1 MRIYVTAPFDA
12 VLLEKLREKHEVTY
26 NPWSAGSELMSEQA
40 LHNALAQSRA
50 EIFVCESDVVTAAV
64 LEGLHDL
71 KMICVCR
78 AGIND
83 IEIPAA
89 TERGILVTNT
99 PGRNAEGVAEMDVA
113 LMIMCS
119 RFMTQG
125 EYALRHGQWDDDLY
139 FRMRGPELVGKT
151 VGLIGFGNVPRKLA
165 ALLASFRVKLIAY
178 DPYVKQE
185 TADAYHVQM
194 VDFDTIFKEAD
205 IVSNH
210 LPQTPE
216 TKGCIN
222 AGKFAMMKPTAYFLN
237 TARAEAVDEKALIDV
252 LQNHKIA
259 GAALD
264 VYWQEPLPMD
274 SPLLKLD
281 NLTMM
286 PHLCGASSDVV
297 RNHSE
302 MVTEDIERFAAGK
315 DPIRLVNRSLAKT

>member
-12 VLLEKLREKHEVTY
+12 ALLEKLQERHDVTY
-26 NPWSAGSELMSEQA
+26 NPWSEGTELMSEQA
-40 LHNALAQSRA
+40 LHSALAQSRA
-50 EIFVCESDVVTAAV
+50 EIFVCESDVVTARV

-78 AGIND
+78 AGVND

-125 EYALRHGQWDDDLY
+125 EYALRHGQWDDGLY

-185 TADAYHVQM
+185 TADAYHVQL

-222 AGKFAMMKPTAYFLN
+222 SEKFSMMKPTAYFLN
-237 TARAEAVDEKALIDV
+237 TARAEAVDEEALIDV

-302 MVTEDIERFAAGK
+302 MVTEDIELFTAGK
-315 DPIRLVNRSLAKT
+315 NPIRLVNRSLARE

>member
-12 VLLEKLREKHEVTY
+12 ALLEKLRETHDVTY
-26 NPWSAGSELMSEQA
+26 NPWSEGTELMSEQA
-40 LHNALAQSRA
+40 LHSALAQSRA
-50 EIFVCESDVVTAAV
+50 EIFVCESDVVTGRV

-78 AGIND
+78 AGLND

-139 FRMRGPELVGKT
+139 FQMRGPELVGKT
-151 VGLIGFGNVPRKLA
+151 VGLIGFGNVPRRLA

-185 TADAYHVQM
+185 TADAYNVQL

-222 AGKFAMMKPTAYFLN
+222 AEKFSMMKPTAYFLN
-237 TARAEAVDEKALIDV
+237 TARAEAVDEEALIDV

-259 GAALD
+259 AAALD
-264 VYWQEPLPMD
+264 VYRQEPLPMD

-302 MVTEDIERFAAGK
+302 MVAEDIDLYTAGK
-315 DPIRLVNRSLAKT
+315 DPIRLVNRGLARG

>member
-12 VLLEKLREKHEVTY
+12 ALLEKVREQHEVTY
-26 NPWSAGSELMSEQA
+26 NPWSEGSKLMSQQELHSALEQTK
-40 LHNALAQSRA
+40 A
-50 EIFVCESDVVTAAV
+50 EIFVCESDVVTDQV

-78 AGIND
+78 AGLND
-83 IEIPAA
+83 IDIPAA
-89 TERGILVTNT
+89 TKRGILVTNT

-125 EYALRHGQWDDDLY
+125 EYALRHGQWDDGLY

-151 VGLIGFGNVPRKLA
+151 IGLIGFGNVPRKLA
-165 ALLASFRVKLIAY
+165 TLLSSFRVKLIAY

-185 TADAYHVQM
+185 TADAYNVQL

-222 AGKFAMMKPTAYFLN
+222 AEKFALMKPTAYFLN
-237 TARAEAVDEKALIDV
+237 TARAEAVDEDALIDA
-252 LQNHKIA
+252 LQNHKIVA
-259 GAALD
+259 AALD
-264 VYWQEPLPMD
+264 VYRQEPLPMD

-302 MVTEDIERFAAGK
+302 MVVEDIERYTAGK
-315 DPIRLVNRSLAKT
+315 DPVRLVNRSLARE

>member
-1 MRIYVTAPFDA
+1 MRIYITAPFDA
-12 VLLEKLREKHEVTY
+12 KLLEKLREKHEVTY
-26 NPWSAGSELMSEQA
+26 NPWSEGSALMSAQS
-40 LHNALAQSRA
+40 LHCALAQSRA
-50 EIFVCESDVVTAAV
+50 EIFICESDIVTEQV
-64 LEGLHDL
+64 LDGLQDL

-78 AGIND
+78 AGLND
-83 IEIPAA
+83 IEVPAA
-89 TERGILVTNT
+89 TRRGILVTNT

-151 VGLIGFGNVPRKLA
+151 VGMIGFGNVPRKLA
-165 ALLASFRVKLIAY
+165 ALLSSFRVKLIAY

-185 TADAYHVQM
+185 TADAYHVQL
-194 VDFDTIFKEAD
+194 VDFDTIFRESD

-222 AGKFAMMKPTAYFLN
+222 AEKFSLMKPTAYFLN
-237 TARAEAVDEKALIDV
+237 TARAEAVDEEALIDA
-252 LQNHKIA
+252 LQTHKIA
-259 GAALD
+259 AAALD
-264 VYWQEPLPMD
+264 VYRQEPLPMD

-302 MVTEDIERFAAGK
+302 MVSEDIGLYAAGK
-315 DPIRLVNRSLAKT
+315 NPIRLVNRSLSRE

>member
-1 MRIYVTAPFDA
+1 MRIYITAPFDA
-12 VLLEKLREKHEVTY
+12 AFLEEMRKEHDVTY
-26 NPWSAGSELMSEQA
+26 NPWSDGSRLMSEQELHCA
-40 LHNALAQSRA
+40 LEQAKA
-50 EIFVCESDVVTAAV
+50 EILVCESDVVTERV

-78 AGIND
+78 AGLND
-83 IEIPAA
+83 IDIPAA
-89 TERGILVTNT
+89 TRRGILVTNT
-99 PGRNAEGVAEMDVA
+99 PGRNAEGVAEMAVA

-125 EYALRHGQWDDDLY
+125 EYALRHGQWDDGLY

-165 ALLASFRVKLIAY
+165 ALLSSFRVRLIAY

-185 TADAYHVQM
+185 TADAYGVQL
-194 VDFDTIFKEAD
+194 VDFDTIFQEAD

-222 AGKFAMMKPTAYFLN
+222 AEKFALMKPTSYFIN
-237 TARAEAVDEKALIDV
+237 TARAEAVDEAALIEV
-252 LQNHKIA
+252 LQNHRIA
-259 GAALD
+259 AAALD
-264 VYWQEPLPMD
+264 VYRQEPLPMD

-302 MVTEDIERFAAGK
+302 MVAEDIDLYAAGK
-315 DPIRLVNRSLAKT
+315 DPVRLVNRSLSRK